1 MPRVGKMPDLPEK
14 IDADLECPK
23 CGDRPYRVFMVQNVN
38 PDGQVLQSFRT
49 EIRPTPA
56 DAKNLRCASCD
67 LPLRRV
73 KANA

>member
-1 MPRVGKMPDLPEK
+1 MPDLLTK

-38 PDGQVLQSFRT
+38 PNGQTLPSFRT

-56 DAKNLRCASCD
+56 DTGSLRCASCD